1 MQWNASDLPFLD
13 HSVGQDILVLP
24 LPRPGYE
31 HANGTEWEEFLR
43 QNLYQDLEK
52 YGNATA
58 RRVTLSAL
66 HTLMQR
72 LTSREHL
79 KTHAGLV
86 VLRRGRA
93 YLAKHSGMVGF
104 VKTRITRNIERMLA
118 GAAALGLTLPDTV
131 FAYSGQDEAV
141 CKHLSGACSHAPV
154 FSHIKRYDHRR
165 RRSVDSD
172 VLIPHLGHTFNT
184 TSHFPWP
191 AKDPR
196 ALLRASLQSS
206 MDAKRCMRTVLARL
220 GATPNGSRL
229 LDCGFVANNHHT
241 YKMPE
246 SHMKKYMSMTQHAR
260 YRLVVNADGHTA
272 SSRLGYLLTLNS
284 AVMTQGD
291 SPWIEYYY
299 RSLTPGTHLLTYNAT
314 SVLGLVAEM
323 QDPARDAQLR
333 AMVDAAQHFAAKFI
347 TPEQKVRYW
356 VAALR
361 AYAALAPPQLGGIAD
376 GMKGLR
382 PGSSKHRLGSA
393 STSAILDALRRD
405 SGTSSSSSSKSS
417 SKSKSSGSSKKGKAT
432 SSKRRSTKL
441 VSAGKKSAK
450 QGKVLAEVWV
460 RLRAK
465 GD

>member
-260 YRLVVNADGHTA
+260 YRLV
-272 SSRLGYLLTLNS
+272 LNS

-323 QDPARDAQLR
+323 QLR

-361 AYAALAPPQLGGIAD
+361 AYAARRRRSWAASRMA
-376 GMKGLR
+376 MKGLR

-393 STSAILDALRRD
+393 STSAILDALRR
-405 SGTSSSSSSKSS
+405 GT
-417 SKSKSSGSSKKGKAT
+417 A
-432 SSKRRSTKL
+432 
-441 VSAGKKSAK
+441 A
-450 QGKVLAEVWV
+450 
-460 RLRAK
+460 RAPAVAARAAARARARAAS
-465 GD
+465 